1 MKKKI
6 RFRRFKI
13 RENMWWTRY
22 RSQASVGSLQSQS
35 AVTLDP
41 RKLQATCKLSPKK
54 FIENNAELE
63 KRLEKLANATSAE
76 TILTD
81 SKNLNKISIDV
92 KGKISSAS
100 A

>member
-1 MKKKI
+1 
-6 RFRRFKI
+6 
-13 RENMWWTRY
+13 
-22 RSQASVGSLQSQS
+22 LQSQS

-41 RKLQATCKLSPKK
+41 RKLQAACKLSPKK

-81 SKNLNKISIDV
+81 SKNLNKISINV
-92 KGKISSAS
+92 KGKFFLYIKYLQLQRSVISRFGIFTS
-100 A
+100 

>member
-1 MKKKI
+1 
-6 RFRRFKI
+6 
-13 RENMWWTRY
+13 MWWTRY

-41 RKLQATCKLSPKK
+41 RKLQAACKLSPKK

-81 SKNLNKISIDV
+81 SKNLNKISINV
-92 KGKISSAS
+92 KGKFFLHTY
-100 A
+100 